1 MKGMKKLISLGVVL
15 LFLSGCSTTKHLP
28 EEEVLYTG
36 IKSIH
41 YTDPLK
47 KKKSRKK
54 ATGVITSIAEA
65 VKVVDEAFTT
75 SKGKPQKGAKEATK
89 EELQAEREAQ
99 KADREAFELA
109 RTEVDAVLA
118 CPPNGS
124 LFGSSSLRTP
134 LPFGLWFYNGLVGKK
149 GVVKK
154 WFFKTFSTNP
164 ILISSVNPQ
173 TRAKVATNTLH
184 NYGYF
189 HGTVGA
195 EVLPSRNP
203 RKAKVAYSVKTNALY
218 RLDSIAY
225 LHFPKRAD
233 SLLSA
238 SKKSSLLHKGDA
250 FSVLNLSDEQK
261 RIETLFRNNGFYYY
275 SSAYTTYRADTTM
288 IPCKVQLQVLP
299 IANLP
304 DQVKRQWYIG
314 KTYITIQKEPNE
326 LLTDSIET
334 RYVKYSFSGKKIPLQ
349 RGVWWRNLHLRHG
362 NLYRQEDQ
370 KLTIE
375 KLTSLNLF
383 SQIDLNY
390 VPRDTS
396 ALCDTLDVYINS
408 ILDKRY
414 DGDFETNVTQK
425 SNDLLGPGLSFG
437 LTRRN
442 AFRGGEKINFKVYGS
457 YEWQTKNKDHNSM
470 LNSYEVGTALSFDF
484 PRFVLPGFSRR
495 LFRFPASTTFSLE
508 SNWINRA
515 SFFNMVSFG
524 LGWTY
529 KWNKNSTSKNE
540 FTPFGLTFDRL
551 LSSTSEFQEIMNN
564 NPALYISMRDQ
575 FVPSMHYTY
584 TFSSPKRRRNP
595 IWWQTSIKEAG
606 NLTAALYSLSGKK
619 FSEKNKT
626 MFHNPF
632 AQFLKITTELHTTF
646 KISNEIRL
654 ATRLMGGLIYSY
666 GNSNVAPYN
675 EQFYVGGANSVR
687 GFTIRN
693 IGPGRFHT
701 DQSKYSYMDQTG
713 DLKLEANAE
722 LRFPIFGSLR
732 GAVFVDAGNVW
743 LLRKDEQRP
752 NGQFKLSTFA
762 ESIALS
768 TGAGLRYDLDFLVL
782 RLDLGIALHDP
793 SNTEKS
799 GYYNIPSFT
808 EGMSLHFAIGYPF

>member
-1 MKGMKKLISLGVVL
+1 
-15 LFLSGCSTTKHLP
+15 
-28 EEEVLYTG
+28 
-36 IKSIH
+36 
-41 YTDPLK
+41 
-47 KKKSRKK
+47 
-54 ATGVITSIAEA
+54 
-65 VKVVDEAFTT
+65 
-75 SKGKPQKGAKEATK
+75 
-89 EELQAEREAQ
+89 
-99 KADREAFELA
+99 
-109 RTEVDAVLA
+109 
-118 CPPNGS
+118 
-124 LFGSSSLRTP
+124 
-134 LPFGLWFYNGLVGKK
+134 
-149 GVVKK
+149 
-154 WFFKTFSTNP
+154 
-164 ILISSVNPQ
+164 
-173 TRAKVATNTLH
+173 
-184 NYGYF
+184 
-189 HGTVGA
+189 
-195 EVLPSRNP
+195 
-203 RKAKVAYSVKTNALY
+203 
-218 RLDSIAY
+218 
-225 LHFPKRAD
+225 
-233 SLLSA
+233 
-238 SKKSSLLHKGDA
+238 
-250 FSVLNLSDEQK
+250 
-261 RIETLFRNNGFYYY
+261 
-275 SSAYTTYRADTTM
+275 
-288 IPCKVQLQVLP
+288 
-299 IANLP
+299 
-304 DQVKRQWYIG
+304 
-314 KTYITIQKEPNE
+314 
-326 LLTDSIET
+326 
-334 RYVKYSFSGKKIPLQ
+334 
-349 RGVWWRNLHLRHG
+349 
-362 NLYRQEDQ
+362 
-370 KLTIE
+370 
-375 KLTSLNLF
+375 
-383 SQIDLNY
+383 
-390 VPRDTS
+390 
-396 ALCDTLDVYINS
+396 
-408 ILDKRY
+408 
-414 DGDFETNVTQK
+414 
-425 SNDLLGPGLSFG
+425 
-437 LTRRN
+437 
-442 AFRGGEKINFKVYGS
+442 
-457 YEWQTKNKDHNSM
+457 
-470 LNSYEVGTALSFDF
+470 
-484 PRFVLPGFSRR
+484 
-495 LFRFPASTTFSLE
+495 
-508 SNWINRA
+508 NRA